1 MGQAGVLIVLQR
13 NILPFKPLCQC
24 QLVFFQMN
32 LTRLGQIAE
41 KSYQQ
46 CVGKGLGLALIVA
59 QVGDLQSDL
68 FHYFTLYRVFQG
80 LADL

>member
-13 NILPFKPLCQC
+13 NILPFKPLGQC

-46 CVGKGLGLALIVA
+46 CVGEGPGLL
-59 QVGDLQSDL
+59 
-68 FHYFTLYRVFQG
+68 
-80 LADL
+80 